1 MVREG
6 WKMCENVQRAWSE
19 WDWVDEKG
27 VGGKERVRFFLPRK
41 DFTPRFGPYISG
53 KGVLDDTDVWPSQ
66 GALKS
71 HRGCM
76 WEWGLGMS

>member
-27 VGGKERVRFFLPRK
+27 VGGKERVRFFYLVR
-41 DFTPRFGPYISG
+41 ISHH
-53 KGVLDDTDVWPSQ
+53 DS
-66 GALKS
+66 
-71 HRGCM
+71 
-76 WEWGLGMS
+76 GLILAEREILMTQMCGLVRAP